1 MLLAAWSWLS
11 HGEGRG
17 WGWRMPEPLSSP
29 SARINTTFR
38 LPASRG
44 CHSPHACARWA
55 SGGSGGPCALHHSAV
70 SPLSPTSL
78 PAIYTPAPYADPSC
92 CPTVPPKPSSHSGV
106 PVGFTP
112 LQRESSAHGC
122 LCHGPAGTH
131 PPYVLQ
137 QVSPQGSVPA
147 WASNCPHRAAGSF
160 GAVPLSTS
168 LPATSSV
175 GEAQHG
181 GVGGGGGSRF
191 NELPGGIA
199 AHPPPVP
206 GNRRSE
212 TQPLGGRAGKKPQGT
227 LLSPRSF
234 PASPSFLL
242 SCRCQRPSR
251 ALVLSLAAAAADFRC
266 KPLCLEGPE
275 RGILGRGD

>member
-181 GVGGGGGSRF
+181 GVGGGGAADLMSSPEASPRTP
-191 NELPGGIA
+191 LPCPGTVALKHNPSVAGLEKNHR
-199 AHPPPVP
+199 AHCSPPAPSLPPPAFCSP
-206 GNRRSE
+206 ADAKD
-212 TQPLGGRAGKKPQGT
+212 PAG
-227 LLSPRSF
+227 LLCFHSQLQLPIFAVSPC
-234 PASPSFLL
+234 A
-242 SCRCQRPSR
+242 
-251 ALVLSLAAAAADFRC
+251 
-266 KPLCLEGPE
+266 
-275 RGILGRGD
+275 